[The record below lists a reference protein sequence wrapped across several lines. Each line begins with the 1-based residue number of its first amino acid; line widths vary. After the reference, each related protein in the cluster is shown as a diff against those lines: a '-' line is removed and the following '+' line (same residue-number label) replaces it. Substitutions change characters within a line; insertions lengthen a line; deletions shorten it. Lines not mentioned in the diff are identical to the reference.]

1 MSANAS
7 SNTPI
12 KGRKGLKY
20 TNPAVPATN
29 DTGKSYGNPNGDS
42 DDDKQNQIVIPKLKP
57 IPEQVPHL
65 PTYVDTVAKARGVRQ
80 ASGSSELPEN
90 SSWDGDY
97 YGLKDYGIY
106 ALSLFSALSLLLSFS
121 ATGAPSGLWPI
132 PAATYPPANLRCMAD
147 ASTPGSNLS
156 SGVPSM
162 DGGRFDTRQ
171 QLILRRTFDG
181 LRKVRHSADSAIW
194 GSCGRYWR
202 NSYGDSINGR

>member
-97 YGLKDYGIY
+97 YGLKDYGI
-106 ALSLFSALSLLLSFS
+106 
-121 ATGAPSGLWPI
+121 
-132 PAATYPPANLRCMAD
+132 
-147 ASTPGSNLS
+147 
-156 SGVPSM
+156 
-162 DGGRFDTRQ
+162 
-171 QLILRRTFDG
+171 
-181 LRKVRHSADSAIW
+181 
-194 GSCGRYWR
+194 
-202 NSYGDSINGR
+202 